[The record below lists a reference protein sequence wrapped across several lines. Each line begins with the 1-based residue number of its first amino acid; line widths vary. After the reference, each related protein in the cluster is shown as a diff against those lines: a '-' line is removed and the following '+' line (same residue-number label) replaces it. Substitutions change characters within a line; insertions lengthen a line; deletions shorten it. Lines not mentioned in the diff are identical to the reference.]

1 MNMRCCCILVTVI
14 ALVLLFWSLKPG
26 FLYAWN
32 NTANNAGNDTVLQ
45 LSKAENMA
53 LERHPS
59 LEQLRAS
66 IKSSRKKEV
75 YTGQWEDPKF
85 SAGLSNAPVDTFDLE
100 QEPMTQVKLGVE
112 QEIPFPGKLSLKQKL
127 QDKKTQV
134 YRWQLQDLKAR
145 LLKEVRLAWLERL
158 YQKRALQVVSNN
170 LELFDELISVAETQ
184 YAVGDGL
191 QQDVL
196 LARLER
202 DRLLDERMRLQNA
215 RQRSNS
221 RLAELT
227 KQMDVKGFNI
237 PEDLPRFELP
247 SSLAAVSKSLTEH
260 PLIKVQAQKVG
271 QKQAGVDLAEK
282 DYYPDFGVQIS
293 YGHRRYKDP
302 SGEQAADFVSGSVK
316 IDLPVFTENR
326 QDKRVASA
334 LEDKR
339 ASRKKMDTVLLELKQ
354 RARSNWWDLQKLKN
368 RITLFEGTIVPE
380 SRQTVR
386 ANMAA
391 YTNGRLDFLDVVRA
405 RIRHFNSKLKLCRL
419 RIDAVKSRVN
429 LVYLAKGGNSK

>member
-1 MNMRCCCILVTVI
+1 MNLRYSCLLSPVI
-14 ALVLLFWSLKPG
+14 ALLLLFPSLRG
-26 FLYAWN
+26 GILYAQN
-32 NTANNAGNDTVLQ
+32 NTSNNTGSDVLH
-45 LSKAENMA
+45 LSKVEDMA

-59 LEQLRAS
+59 LEQLRS
-66 IKSSRKKEV
+66 TINSSRKKEV
-75 YTGQWEDPKF
+75 YKGQWEDPRL
-85 SAGLSNAPVDTFDLE
+85 SAGLSNAPVDTFDLD
-100 QEPMTQVKLGVE
+100 QEPMTQIKLGIE

-127 QDKKTQV
+127 QDKKTKA

-145 LLKEVRLAWLERL
+145 LRKEVRLAWLERF
-158 YQKRALQVVSNN
+158 YQERALQVISNN

-202 DRLLDERMRLQNA
+202 DRLLDERERVKNA
-215 RQRSNS
+215 RKRTNS

-227 KQMDVKGFNI
+227 KQMDVSGFNI
-237 PEDLPRFELP
+237 PEKLPRFELP
-247 SSLAAVSKSLTEH
+247 SSLRAISKGLTEH
-260 PLIKVQAQKVG
+260 PLIKVQTEKVR
-271 QKQAGVDLAEK
+271 QKQVGVDLAEK
-282 DYYPDFGVQIS
+282 DYYPDFGVQFS
-293 YGHRRYKDP
+293 YGHRRYKD
-302 SGEQAADFVSGSVK
+302 SGGDQAADFVSGSVK
-316 IDLPVFTENR
+316 MDLPVFTENR

-334 LEDKR
+334 LEEKR

-354 RARSNWWDLQKLKN
+354 RARSNWWDLQKLQD
-368 RITLFEGTIVPE
+368 RIDIFENMIIPE

-405 RIRHFNSKLKLCRL
+405 RIQHFNSKLKLWRL
-419 RIDAVKSRVN
+419 RIDAIKSRVN
-429 LVYLAKGGNSK
+429 LVYLAKGGH